1 VEIVGPVLVSGLTT
15 GALYA
20 LATLGLSLVWGSL
33 GMLNMAHGTLLTL
46 GGYAAFTVAAQLGWP
61 VPLAVLAAVLAGGL
75 VGALIFLLVA
85 YPLARR
91 SPETFETTIIIAT
104 FGVALTLENAVL
116 RIYGGQPLGQ
126 PLAIGGAV
134 NLGAFVLPWQNLV
147 IIVGAIVLMAATA
160 LFLARTKAG
169 RAIRATAQNPD
180 AARLM
185 GVPVAYVYLQ
195 VLILSGMLAGVC
207 GVLVSS
213 ITQLSPSL
221 GADPMLK
228 AFIMCVV
235 AGLGNLPGAIFTSFA
250 LAVAEALIQFLAG
263 ARWGFPALLAIVIV
277 VLIRRPGGL
286 FGRVEVRRL

>member
-1 VEIVGPVLVSGLTT
+1 VEIIGPVLVSGLTT

-46 GGYAAFTVAAQLGWP
+46 GGYAAFTVATLLGWP
-61 VPLAVLAAVLAGGL
+61 APFAVLAAILAGGL
-75 VGALIFLLVA
+75 VGALVFLLVA

-104 FGVALTLENAVL
+104 FGVALTLENTIL

-126 PLAIGGAV
+126 PLAIGGAI

-147 IIVGAIVLMAATA
+147 IVVSAIALMAATT
-160 LFLARTKAG
+160 LFLVRTRAG
-169 RAIRATAQNPD
+169 RAIRATAQNRD
-180 AARLM
+180 AAQLM

-213 ITQLSPSL
+213 ITQLSPTL

-235 AGLGNLPGAIFTSFA
+235 AGLGNLPGAIFISFA
-250 LAVAEALIQFLAG
+250 LAIVEALIQFLAG
-263 ARWGFPALLAIVIV
+263 ARWGFPALLAIVIL

-286 FGRVEVRRL
+286 FGRVDVRRL

>member
-1 VEIVGPVLVSGLTT
+1 MEIIGPVIVSGITT

-46 GGYAAFTVAAQLGWP
+46 GGYAAFTAASQLGLS
-61 VPLAVLAAVLAGGL
+61 VPLAVLAAAAVGG
-75 VGALIFLLVA
+75 VIGALIFMLVA
-85 YPLARR
+85 YPLSRR
-91 SPETFETTIIIAT
+91 SPETFETTIMIAT
-104 FGVALTLENAVL
+104 FGVALTLENTVL
-116 RIYGGQPLGQ
+116 RLYGGQPLGQ
-126 PLAIGGAV
+126 PISVGGSI
-134 NLGAFVLPWQNLV
+134 NLGGFVLPWQNLV
-147 IIVGAIVLMAATA
+147 IIVSAIALMAATA
-160 LFLARTKAG
+160 LFLTRTRTG

-180 AARLM
+180 AAKLM
-185 GVPVAYVYLQ
+185 GVPVARVYLQ

-235 AGLGNLPGAIFTSFA
+235 AGLGNLPGAIITSFG
-250 LAVAEALIQFLAG
+250 LAIVEALVQFLAG
-263 ARWGFPALLAIVIV
+263 ARWGLPALLAIVIL